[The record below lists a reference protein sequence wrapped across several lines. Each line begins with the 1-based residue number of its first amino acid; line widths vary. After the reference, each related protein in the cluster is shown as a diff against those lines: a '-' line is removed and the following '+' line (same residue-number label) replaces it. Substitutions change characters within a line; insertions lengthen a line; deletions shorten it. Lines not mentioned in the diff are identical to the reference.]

1 MRCFLTIF
9 LSLSFFYLLVSRET
23 RDDHTMI
30 TAMGHA
36 QSAGCWIGL
45 DSVGYFFFLFS
56 SFLLSR
62 RYPFLLSL
70 AFLRLLGGIL
80 FTQIH
85 SEGVFGHTQDAAGN
99 AGMHPSAQAFLEATI
114 IRHFLIN
121 RIEWHFIFFFARLP

>member
-1 MRCFLTIF
+1 
-9 LSLSFFYLLVSRET
+9 
-23 RDDHTMI
+23 
-30 TAMGHA
+30 MG
-36 QSAGCWIGL
+36 S
-45 DSVGYFFFLFS
+45 FFFLFS

-62 RYPFLLSL
+62 RYPFYFLLLSSVSWVE
-70 AFLRLLGGIL
+70 F

-99 AGMHPSAQAFLEATI
+99 AGMQFSAQAFWEATI